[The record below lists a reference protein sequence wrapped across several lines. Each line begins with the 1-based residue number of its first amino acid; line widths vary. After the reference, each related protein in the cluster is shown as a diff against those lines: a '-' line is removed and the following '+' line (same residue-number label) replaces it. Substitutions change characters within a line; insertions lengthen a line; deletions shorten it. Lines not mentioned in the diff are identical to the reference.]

1 MIEAFFRV
9 WLEKRFG
16 PTVAASRFT
25 NCRTVERAYGELD
38 SLIDTDQIEAV
49 IGELTY
55 SSADERA
62 GRPNP
67 SKILINGNIR
77 TGLATLKGAVKLY
90 MEFRRSDGSEPSDL
104 PATGSDDIKQPRIG
118 LERDL
123 QTALRARIEQLEAG
137 LIIIDGGAE
146 RLPPL
151 PRSTSSNMRL
161 ESISPALSA
170 TTSEARSPAP

>member
-16 PTVAASRFT
+16 PTVAVSRFT

-62 GRPNP
+62 GR
-67 SKILINGNIR
+67 R
-77 TGLATLKGAVKLY
+77 
-90 MEFRRSDGSEPSDL
+90 L
-104 PATGSDDIKQPRIG
+104 PAV
-118 LERDL
+118 RD
-123 QTALRARIEQLEAG
+123 TLRV
-137 LIIIDGGAE
+137 
-146 RLPPL
+146 
-151 PRSTSSNMRL
+151 
-161 ESISPALSA
+161 
-170 TTSEARSPAP
+170 